1 MNRLGVEGNDICCLA
16 IVAIFMGLQ
25 GASGGGSKFK
35 RRSDKIKEGN
45 FYVVVDP
52 SAILSELPISISFG
66 VIRVL
71 WYALHNIPSY

>member
-1 MNRLGVEGNDICCLA
+1 MLPCHSCYIY
-16 IVAIFMGLQ
+16 GLEEQ
-25 GASGGGSKFK
+25 SGASSKFK

-52 SAILSELPISISFG
+52 SAMLSELHIWTSFG

-71 WYALHNIPSY
+71 WYAIHNIPSY